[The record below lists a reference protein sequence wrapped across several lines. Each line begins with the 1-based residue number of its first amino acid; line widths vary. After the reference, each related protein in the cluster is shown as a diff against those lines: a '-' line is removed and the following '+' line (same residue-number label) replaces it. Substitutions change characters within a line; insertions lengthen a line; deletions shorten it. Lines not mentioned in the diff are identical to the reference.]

1 MLNPFP
7 IQFLALFAYFIL
19 RLFVGGVLLHLG
31 FRHSRRYRELVA
43 TTNWPL
49 MPHMQLPIILLIV
62 SEFVLSFFILI
73 GAHTQIAALLII
85 AMSLKLIFWH
95 RRFTAPNALPPRIFY
110 TLLIGACLSLFIT
123 SAGVFAFDLPI

>member
-19 RLFVGGVLLHLG
+19 RVFVGGILIHLG
-31 FRHSRRYRELVA
+31 LRHSRRYHELVS
-43 TTNWPL
+43 TTNWPF
-49 MPHMQLPIILLIV
+49 MPQSPLPIMLLIS
-62 SEFVLSFFILI
+62 SEFLLGLCILI
-73 GAHTQIAALLII
+73 GAHTQIVALCVI
-85 AMSLKLIFWH
+85 ALSFTLCFWH
-95 RRFTAPNALPPRIFY
+95 RRFTAPDALPPRIFY

>member
-19 RLFVGGVLLHLG
+19 RVFVGGVLIHLG
-31 FRHSRRYRELVA
+31 LRHTRRYQELVS

-49 MPHMQLPIILLIV
+49 MPHSPLPVVILIV
-62 SEFVLSFFILI
+62 SELALGLFILI

-85 AMSLKLIFWH
+85 LMSLKLIIWH
-95 RRFTAPNALPPRIFY
+95 RRFTVPDIIPPRIFY